1 MLEGMQDLKDMMQGL
16 NKQNQTHVTFD
27 NDKVMLKKENLEDA
41 EEIVTDGKHQMHLTM
56 KSGKVIVLK
65 DTNFTQYKEAW
76 NK

>member
-1 MLEGMQDLKDMMQGL
+1 MLDGMQDLKDMMQGL

-41 EEIVTDGKHQMHLTM
+41 EEIVTDGRHQMHLTM

-65 DTNFTQYKEAW
+65 NTNFTQYKEAW

>member
-1 MLEGMQDLKDMMQGL
+1 MLDGMQDLKDMMQGL

>member
-1 MLEGMQDLKDMMQGL
+1 MLDGMQDLKDMMQGL

-65 DTNFTQYKEAW
+65 NTNFTQYKEAW